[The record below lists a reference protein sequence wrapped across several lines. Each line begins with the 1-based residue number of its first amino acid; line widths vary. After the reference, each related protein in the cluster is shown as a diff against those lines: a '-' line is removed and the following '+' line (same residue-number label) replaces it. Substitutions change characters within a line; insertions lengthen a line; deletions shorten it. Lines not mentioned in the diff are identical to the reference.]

1 MMEKFLVEGANSL
14 KGSIEPSGNKN
25 EALPVLAAV
34 LLAND
39 IVRLTNVPDIL
50 DIRSMCGI
58 LEELGVG
65 VERTSSSSYVFDPTT
80 LQHHSLDSKK
90 AASIR
95 GSFLLAGPLLAK
107 KGRVELP
114 YPGGDRIGLRPVHV
128 HLQAFQQLGVKVDES
143 KRGKFSMNVDRLKGC
158 HFQLEEASVMA
169 TENAVMAAVTAEG
182 KTTIYNAACEPHV
195 QGLCHFLNRMG
206 AKIKG
211 IGSNMLQIEGVSAL
225 SGGEYRIQPD
235 HTEVGSFIGLAAV
248 TKSELKILNAG
259 VQHLSVIRN
268 MFEKI
273 GIRTEADGDHLIV
286 PKEQQ
291 RKVQT
296 DIPGGIPKIDDSPWP
311 GFPADLTSIIT
322 VTATQSEGAVL
333 IFEKMFESR
342 LFWVDKLISMGAQ
355 IILCDPHR
363 VVVSGPSPLR
373 GALVSSPDIRA
384 GMALLIAAMG
394 AQGTT
399 EIMNI
404 QQIDRGYESIDQ
416 RLNALGGKIKRVQV

>member
-65 VERTSSSSYVFDPTT
+65 VKRTSSSSYVFDPTT

-143 KRGKFSMNVDRLKGC
+143 KHGKFSMNVDRLKGC

-195 QGLCHFLNRMG
+195 QGLCYFLNRMG
-206 AKIKG
+206 AKIEG
-211 IGSNMLQIEGVSAL
+211 IGSNMLQIKGVNAL

-416 RLNALGGKIKRVQV
+416 RLNALGGNIKRVQV

>member
-143 KRGKFSMNVDRLKGC
+143 KHGKFSMNVDRLKGC

-206 AKIKG
+206 AKIEG

-248 TKSELKILNAG
+248 TKSELKNLNAG
-259 VQHLSVIRN
+259 VQYLSVIRN

-416 RLNALGGKIKRVQV
+416 RLNALGGNIKRVQV

>member
-65 VERTSSSSYVFDPTT
+65 VGRTSSSSYVFDPTT

-143 KRGKFSMNVDRLKGC
+143 IRGKFSMNVDRLKGC

-206 AKIKG
+206 AKIEG
-211 IGSNMLQIEGVSAL
+211 IGSNMLQIKGVSAL

>member
-1 MMEKFLVEGANSL
+1 
-14 KGSIEPSGNKN
+14 
-25 EALPVLAAV
+25 
-34 LLAND
+34 
-39 IVRLTNVPDIL
+39 
-50 DIRSMCGI
+50 MCGI

-143 KRGKFSMNVDRLKGC
+143 KHGKFSMNVDRLKGC

-206 AKIKG
+206 AKIEG

-416 RLNALGGKIKRVQV
+416 RLNALGGNIKRVQV